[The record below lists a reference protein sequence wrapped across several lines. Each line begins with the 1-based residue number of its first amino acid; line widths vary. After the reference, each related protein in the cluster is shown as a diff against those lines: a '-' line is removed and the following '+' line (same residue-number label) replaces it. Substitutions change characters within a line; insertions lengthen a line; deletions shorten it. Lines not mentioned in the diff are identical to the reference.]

1 MWYGGKGKGSMQIMV
16 GLKPLDQMKAIP
28 FAIHSW
34 PWNLRAASLRL
45 SGRIH
50 ERGRRTRNISKSQPP
65 IDLEPEGNA
74 AEHAQA
80 PAQTRDDDSD
90 MSDGTLLKV
99 CEHIEQQ
106 VALKKQRAADAD
118 AKWDGELWAIFDE
131 LEQKMVEASKAGSP
145 KAQVD
150 RAAPVMVP

>member
-1 MWYGGKGKGSMQIMV
+1 MAMEPSRRFAPIVWPHPRARPEDPQYFK
-16 GLKPLDQMKAIP
+16 KPA
-28 FAIHSW
+28 
-34 PWNLRAASLRL
+34 
-45 SGRIH
+45 
-50 ERGRRTRNISKSQPP
+50 P
-65 IDLEPEGNA
+65 IDLEPEANA
-74 AEHAQA
+74 AKHAQA

-118 AKWDGELWAIFDE
+118 AKWDEELWAIFDE
-131 LEQKMVEASKAGSP
+131 LEQTAADASKAGSP

-150 RAAPVMVP
+150 RAAPVMVPVGRGMLPCGVARPGTHRCTDA